1 MRLSSVSGAPAPVVV
16 LFLLL
21 LLMVVVLGLAFVRDR
36 FLVNKGGGLMII
48 SWLLADTSKT
58 IAHSG
63 LLCAIHT
70 RFYSKSAT
78 HSSPQ
83 DLHQLG
89 HFLLARRAQRIFT
102 RLFSINTTALYTGK
116 AGTYLVNTVLQN
128 V

>member
-1 MRLSSVSGAPAPVVV
+1 MRLSSDSGAPAPVVV

-21 LLMVVVLGLAFVRDR
+21 LLMVVVVLGLAFGKDR

-70 RFYSKSAT
+70 IRFYSKSAT

-83 DLHQLG
+83 D
-89 HFLLARRAQRIFT
+89 
-102 RLFSINTTALYTGK
+102 
-116 AGTYLVNTVLQN
+116 
-128 V
+128 